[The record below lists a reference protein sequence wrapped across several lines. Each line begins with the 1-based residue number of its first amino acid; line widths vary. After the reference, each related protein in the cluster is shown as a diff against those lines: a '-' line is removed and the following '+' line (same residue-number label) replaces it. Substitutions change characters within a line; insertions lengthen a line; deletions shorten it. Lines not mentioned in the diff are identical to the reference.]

1 MHPARIHRR
10 AAVPACL
17 TAVVLAAPLAAP
29 LAAQSGGAELQKCD
43 RPVGTLAVVEPQE
56 QMIYALRRYN
66 LQSPTALIRMMVQQ
80 SNCFQVV
87 ERGVAMQ
94 NMRQERELAQA
105 GELQQGS
112 NMGKGQLR
120 TADFILTPSV
130 LFSDPNAGG
139 AGGALGGV
147 GRHFGVVAAVAGGLK
162 FKEAETMM
170 LVADARSGVQVA
182 AAQGKAKKTDF
193 RLGALGWGG
202 GAAGAVGGYTNT
214 NEGKVVAASFLDNY
228 NQVVAAVR
236 ADSTLQRAAAGDAS
250 GKGDGVKAGMSFN
263 DGDVLTPKIDNVKLL
278 ADCADGARAV
288 TTVKKA
294 DELVF
299 LGQEKNGY
307 VKVQGAS
314 AEGWVKKTLVAKK

>member
-1 MHPARIHRR
+1 MLPVPSRAR
-10 AAVPACL
+10 AAACL
-17 TAVVLAAPLAAP
+17 ACIAPAA
-29 LAAQSGGAELQKCD
+29 LAAQKEGDELQKCD

-112 NMGKGQLR
+112 NMGKGQMR
-120 TADFILTPSV
+120 TADFVLTPSV
-130 LFSDPNAGG
+130 LFSEPNAGG

-147 GRHFGVVAAVAGGLK
+147 GRRFGVLAAVAGGLK
-162 FKEAETMM
+162 FKEAETTM

-202 GAAGAVGGYTNT
+202 GVAGAVGGYTNT
-214 NEGKVVAASFLDNY
+214 NEGKVIAASFLDNY

-236 ADSTLQRAAAGDAS
+236 ADSTLRRAAAGDAS
-250 GKGDGVKAGMSFN
+250 AKGDGVRAGASFN
-263 DGDVLTPKIDNVKLL
+263 DGDVLSPKIDNVKLL
-278 ADCADGARAV
+278 ADAADGARSLA
-288 TTVKKA
+288 TVRKA

-299 LGQEKNGY
+299 LGAERNGY
-307 VKVQGAS
+307 VKVQGAA
-314 AEGWVKKTLVAKK
+314 AEGWVRKTLVARK

>member
-1 MHPARIHRR
+1 MRPAPSLAR

-17 TAVVLAAPLAAP
+17 SLVVPAV
-29 LAAQSGGAELQKCD
+29 LAAQSGGTDLQKCD

-66 LQSPTALIRMMVQQ
+66 LQSPVALIRMMVQQ

-112 NMGKGQLR
+112 NMGKGQMR

-130 LFSDPNAGG
+130 LFSEPNAGG
-139 AGGALGGV
+139 AGGALGGI
-147 GRHFGVVAAVAGGLK
+147 GRRFGAIGAVAGGLK
-162 FKEAETMM
+162 FKEAETTM

-202 GAAGAVGGYTNT
+202 GVAGAVGGYTNT
-214 NEGKVVAASFLDNY
+214 NEGKVIAASFLDNY
-228 NQVVAAVR
+228 NQVVAVVR
-236 ADSTLQRAAAGDAS
+236 VDSSLQRAAAGDAS
-250 GKGDGVKAGMSFN
+250 GKGDGVRAGMSFN
-263 DGDVLTPKIDNVKLL
+263 DGDVLSPKIDNVKLL
-278 ADCADGARAV
+278 VDCAEGARSVA
-288 TTVKKA
+288 TVRKA

-299 LGQEKNGY
+299 LGEEKNGY
-307 VKVQGAS
+307 VKVQGSS
-314 AEGWVKKTLVAKK
+314 AEGWIKKTLVAKK